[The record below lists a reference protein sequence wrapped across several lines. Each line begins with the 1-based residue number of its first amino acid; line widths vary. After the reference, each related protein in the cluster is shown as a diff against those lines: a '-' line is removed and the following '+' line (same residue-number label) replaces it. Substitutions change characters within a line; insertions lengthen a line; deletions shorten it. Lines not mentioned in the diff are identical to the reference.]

1 MESEKLQEMITG
13 MLKHPDY
20 DTEEK
25 VKRLV
30 NDRFKHS
37 AKVYDRLD
45 YSTMTFGLKGSM
57 ARKRKDAVIRGIDR
71 VRKEC
76 GNFRL
81 NSLEES
87 FVFFETSSFD
97 TYDNVDARGNIILGA
112 AIWILD
118 ELMRSEKMHEL
129 YKYLPTEAADILD
142 AEIPYDFYHPCYD
155 VDLIRSVEHVIIRRN
170 GGRSITDEGKRDE
183 NFDRILAMIDPEKIE
198 KACRTFEEKQ
208 WDIIGRAMKLNEFFD
223 ERDNQIV
230 QEMRRKMMLDAP
242 VVQTESFEDRDLEI
256 KRLAEK
262 GDTLNDQRS
271 EIEHYLAEHLH
282 MTKRELVKSVGNR
295 YAAEALAGF
304 DIDDPYELCI
314 ALIILLDNGSDA
326 PWLMKSGTTLM
337 LYASMMLP
345 WYRDFEDELIDEE
358 CDFFGEALYRNHN
371 DWINQEQ
378 KPDPLDIYHT
388 RFGDRNIARIIFGM
402 CHGVLPRN
410 MHPFQM
416 ERDRLISD
424 GMDEN
429 IVNQIVP
436 LSEMVFH
443 HAFQNV
449 ADNLGGRPW
458 WLIDEEYLKDSEKPA
473 AEEGGEEAQEITG
486 AEPEADLSEELAKAK
501 KQIKELRK
509 ALSELGREAQS
520 DKIKYETELKALRQE
535 HRELADLRDIV
546 FNSGQEET
554 KEKEEE
560 KIQFPYETRKR
571 TVVFGGHDSFLKSIK
586 PLLPDVRFIDV
597 DNYTFNPEVIR
608 NAEVVWV
615 QNNHISHAQYW
626 KILNIT
632 RQYGIQLRYF
642 TYSSADKSAI
652 QLAEEDRK

>member
-198 KACRTFEEKQ
+198 KAGCT
-208 WDIIGRAMKLNEFFD
+208 GR
-223 ERDNQIV
+223 
-230 QEMRRKMMLDAP
+230 
-242 VVQTESFEDRDLEI
+242 
-256 KRLAEK
+256 
-262 GDTLNDQRS
+262 
-271 EIEHYLAEHLH
+271 
-282 MTKRELVKSVGNR
+282 
-295 YAAEALAGF
+295 
-304 DIDDPYELCI
+304 
-314 ALIILLDNGSDA
+314 
-326 PWLMKSGTTLM
+326 
-337 LYASMMLP
+337 
-345 WYRDFEDELIDEE
+345 
-358 CDFFGEALYRNHN
+358 
-371 DWINQEQ
+371 
-378 KPDPLDIYHT
+378 
-388 RFGDRNIARIIFGM
+388 
-402 CHGVLPRN
+402 
-410 MHPFQM
+410 
-416 ERDRLISD
+416 SD
-424 GMDEN
+424 G
-429 IVNQIVP
+429 I
-436 LSEMVFH
+436 
-443 HAFQNV
+443 
-449 ADNLGGRPW
+449 
-458 WLIDEEYLKDSEKPA
+458 
-473 AEEGGEEAQEITG
+473 
-486 AEPEADLSEELAKAK
+486 
-501 KQIKELRK
+501 
-509 ALSELGREAQS
+509 
-520 DKIKYETELKALRQE
+520 
-535 HRELADLRDIV
+535 
-546 FNSGQEET
+546 
-554 KEKEEE
+554 
-560 KIQFPYETRKR
+560 
-571 TVVFGGHDSFLKSIK
+571 
-586 PLLPDVRFIDV
+586 
-597 DNYTFNPEVIR
+597 IR
-608 NAEVVWV
+608 
-615 QNNHISHAQYW
+615 
-626 KILNIT
+626 
-632 RQYGIQLRYF
+632 GP
-642 TYSSADKSAI
+642 
-652 QLAEEDRK
+652 